1 MYGLIDLFLT
11 FSVLV
16 GPALGSS
23 KSTRTIEPWPEEISH
38 LAFNESWPQ
47 FVEKT
52 TRWST
57 FEAPTFDEVFL
68 PETIEQLSQGL
79 GYLSRTEKTWLAK
92 SGGHGYSPTLGAIQE
107 AVMINM
113 ENFDTVI
120 MNQDNTVTVGS
131 GTKFRDLLS
140 AVGTAG
146 RELTV
151 GACPC
156 VGVMGATLG
165 GGLGRLQGLYGLTSD
180 ALQSA
185 HVVLWN
191 GTVVEA
197 SENSNSDLFWGLRG
211 AGHNFGIVVDA
222 TFATWPAAND
232 GLQYNVDM
240 IIARDHLEDML
251 KVTNNLLNEVL
262 DPALAIMIA
271 YGSDPQSLDPVIFVN
286 IVYAGPKD
294 AAQAI
299 VDLYSNFSVS
309 TNEQMVPWTNLTS
322 VALAGI
328 IEEGCATGSR
338 ANQYSILTKTLHQET
353 FVDIYN
359 SYTTFV
365 KENPAANNSVVF
377 IETFGQQGVE
387 ALDDNY
393 SAFPHRKSFAN
404 AVVFSMRY
412 FDDRVAEAANAWG
425 LRWRNEVAEPE
436 ISGYEEMHIYQNYA
450 HGDEPKSA
458 VYGYAEWR
466 HERLSALK
474 TSYDPHSHFS
484 GYHNVPSKLADWN

>member
-11 FSVLV
+11 FSVLA
-16 GPALGSS
+16 GPALGSP

-47 FVEKT
+47 FVAKT

-57 FEAPTFDEVFL
+57 FEAPTFNEVFL

-92 SGGHGYSPTLGAIQE
+92 SGGHGYSPTLGVIQE
-107 AVMINM
+107 AVRINM
-113 ENFDTVI
+113 ENFDNVI

-131 GTKFRDLLS
+131 GTKFRDLVS

-197 SENSNSDLFWGLRG
+197 SENSNPDLFWGLRG

-251 KVTNNLLNEVL
+251 KVTNNLLNEEL
-262 DPALAIMIA
+262 DPASAIMIA
-271 YGSDPQSLDPVIFVN
+271 YGSDPRSLDPVLFVN

-309 TNEQMVPWTNLTS
+309 TIEQMVPWTNLTS

-377 IETFGQQGVE
+377 IETIGQQGVD
-387 ALDDNY
+387 ALYDNY

-436 ISGYEEMHIYQNYA
+436 ISGYEETHIYQNYA

-474 TSYDPHSHFS
+474 TSYDPRSHFN

>member
-11 FSVLV
+11 FSVLA
-16 GPALGSS
+16 GPALGSP

-57 FEAPTFDEVFL
+57 FEAPTFNEVFL

-92 SGGHGYSPTLGAIQE
+92 SGGHGYSPTLGVIQE

-113 ENFDTVI
+113 ENFDNVI

-131 GTKFRDLLS
+131 GTKFRDLVS

-146 RELTV
+146 RELI
-151 GACPC
+151 
-156 VGVMGATLG
+156 
-165 GGLGRLQGLYGLTSD
+165 
-180 ALQSA
+180 
-185 HVVLWN
+185 LWN

-197 SENSNSDLFWGLRG
+197 SENSNPDLFWGLRG

-251 KVTNNLLNEVL
+251 KVTNNLLNEEL
-262 DPALAIMIA
+262 DPAFAIMIA
-271 YGSDPQSLDPVIFVN
+271 YGSDPRSLD
-286 IVYAGPKD
+286 
-294 AAQAI
+294 
-299 VDLYSNFSVS
+299 
-309 TNEQMVPWTNLTS
+309 
-322 VALAGI
+322 
-328 IEEGCATGSR
+328 
-338 ANQYSILTKTLHQET
+338 
-353 FVDIYN
+353 
-359 SYTTFV
+359 
-365 KENPAANNSVVF
+365 ENPAANNSVVF
-377 IETFGQQGVE
+377 IETIGQQGVD
-387 ALDDNY
+387 ALYDNY

-436 ISGYEEMHIYQNYA
+436 ISGYEETHIYQNYA

-474 TSYDPHSHFS
+474 TSYDPHSHFN

>member
-11 FSVLV
+11 FSVLA
-16 GPALGSS
+16 GPALGSP

-57 FEAPTFDEVFL
+57 FEAPTFNEVFL

-92 SGGHGYSPTLGAIQE
+92 SGGHGYSPTLGVIQE

-113 ENFDTVI
+113 ENFDNVI

-131 GTKFRDLLS
+131 GTKFRDLVS

-197 SENSNSDLFWGLRG
+197 SENSNPDLFWGLRG

-251 KVTNNLLNEVL
+251 KVTNNLLNEEL
-262 DPALAIMIA
+262 DPAFAIMIA
-271 YGSDPQSLDPVIFVN
+271 YGSDPRSLD
-286 IVYAGPKD
+286 
-294 AAQAI
+294 
-299 VDLYSNFSVS
+299 
-309 TNEQMVPWTNLTS
+309 
-322 VALAGI
+322 
-328 IEEGCATGSR
+328 
-338 ANQYSILTKTLHQET
+338 
-353 FVDIYN
+353 
-359 SYTTFV
+359 
-365 KENPAANNSVVF
+365 ENPAANNSVVF
-377 IETFGQQGVE
+377 IETIGQQGVD
-387 ALDDNY
+387 ALYDNY

-436 ISGYEEMHIYQNYA
+436 ISGYEETHIYQNYA

-474 TSYDPHSHFS
+474 TSYDPHSHFN